1 MNSPTEQHLGAA
13 FRDLVAEQPFTPDVV
28 GHRASRPAGPPARP
42 DHPGRHRCRRRR
54 GRGGGGRRRGQRPSV
69 RARRNGPGQ
78 RCAPGDMP
86 ARRPVGSTDAQPP
99 LVKLAAYLAAEPQ
112 PAGDATLVE
121 RETGAPGQASIN
133 VWDLYT
139 DDGRYFFSQTEAGL
153 PAQVKEDNNQG
164 DGQFGRE
171 VAAATYAVTGDLD
184 TAALKMAWAPDTTP
198 VPAWL
203 SAQVKNMSA
212 GGLQIDN
219 YVWEN
224 CEDALVAGSGN
235 PQVRAGVL
243 RLVSALPGITVTH
256 GTADGQPTLT
266 LTAGAA
272 ELGSRAATDKA
283 NPKAAHGAGLPGGDH
298 HQRRHRHPAGVRRR
312 PGRQGRRHR
321 HLRGDPGQPGRHRR
335 RQVLTCRTD
344 QRSPARPYPGRG
356 SSLTSG
362 TKASGGVRH
371 RLQHCGRPQAGS
383 R

>member
-13 FRDLVAEQPFTPDVV
+13 FRDLVAEQPFTPDVSAIEHRVRQARRRDRIVRGGIGAGVVAVAAVAAV
-28 GHRASRPAGPPARP
+28 GVASAVPSAPAGTARASGAHPAKTGA
-42 DHPGRHRCRRRR
+42 
-54 GRGGGGRRRGQRPSV
+54 S
-69 RARRNGPGQ
+69 ASST
-78 RCAPGDMP
+78 
-86 ARRPVGSTDAQPP
+86 GSTDAQPP
-99 LVKLAAYLAAEPQ
+99 LVKLAADLAAAPR
-112 PAGDATLVE
+112 PTGDATLVE

-153 PAQVKEDNNQG
+153 PAQVKENNNQG

-184 TAALKMAWAPDTTP
+184 TAALKMAWAPDATP

-219 YVWEN
+219 YVWEG

-256 GTADGQPTLT
+256 GTVDGQPTLT

-272 ELGSRAATDKA
+272 ELGNVGIGKA
-283 NPKAAHGAGLPGGDH
+283 DPKADTGPAYQEAITINADTGIPLEVASG
-298 HQRRHRHPAGVRRR
+298 PAGKV
-312 PGRQGRRHR
+312 
-321 HLRGDPGQPGRHRR
+321 
-335 RQVLTCRTD
+335 T
-344 QRSPARPYPGRG
+344 
-356 SSLTSG
+356 G
-362 TKASGGVRH
+362 TVTYVVTRVNLADIA
-371 RLQHCGRPQAGS
+371 AGKF
-383 R
+383 